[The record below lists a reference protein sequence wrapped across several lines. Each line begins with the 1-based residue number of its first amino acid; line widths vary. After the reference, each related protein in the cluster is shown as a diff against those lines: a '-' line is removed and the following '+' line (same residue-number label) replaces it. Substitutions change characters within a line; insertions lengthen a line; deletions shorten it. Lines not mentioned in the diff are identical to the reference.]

1 MTTRKQFFKKGAII
15 MAPFLLPQP
24 LQANE
29 NTYSNPDFEGLVVNE
44 EEGEAYQ
51 LKGGTSIAK
60 IKVAKSQGATSVC
73 LLSEVFP
80 PGQAILI
87 HKHLFEDEFI
97 ILHRGTGLLT
107 LGEKEYQI
115 KEGATVFIP
124 KGVWHGLI
132 NNGTENIDMRFGYS
146 PAGFEGFFREVGV
159 PVGQP
164 YVQKPQAE
172 RRAAAVKFG
181 FVQKEQK

>member
-1 MTTRKQFFKKGAII
+1 
-15 MAPFLLPQP
+15 MAPFVLPRPLL
-24 LQANE
+24 ANGNAPADQE
-29 NTYSNPDFEGLVVNE
+29 FEGLVVNE

-51 LKGGTSIAK
+51 LKSGTSVAK

-87 HKHLFEDEFI
+87 HKHLYEDEFI

-115 KEGATVFIP
+115 KEGATIFIP
-124 KGVWHGLI
+124 KGVWHGLK

-146 PAGFEGFFREVGV
+146 PAGFEGFFRVVGI
-159 PVGQP
+159 PVGKP
-164 YVQKPQAE
+164 WVQIQRTMEEK
-172 RRAAAVKFG
+172 RALTEKYG
-181 FVQKEQK
+181 FVPKEQK